1 MGNGGLPRR
10 IQGQCRYPW
19 CRKRATTRHGYC
31 PEHEVIVARKYR
43 PAHTPRERFYSTKA
57 WLKLRQEVLTYHPM
71 CAGRY
76 CHKPAQM
83 VDHIK
88 QIKQPDGSVDMQ
100 LALDINNLQPLCNRC
115 HAVKRGVERAASRK
129 YKQRELL
136 AEHDDYQE
144 TYYAE

>member
-1 MGNGGLPRR
+1 
-10 IQGQCRYPW
+10 
-19 CRKRATTRHGYC
+19 
-31 PEHEVIVARKYR
+31 
-43 PAHTPRERFYSTKA
+43 
-57 WLKLRQEVLTYHPM
+57 M